1 MVAVAAAGG
10 VTGTT
15 AVGGLTPG
23 DGATVAEIVGG
34 TTALA
39 STVEWFMN
47 GAFFASL
54 DLSASRNVI
63 RSTRNHPAAIVIV
76 IAYIYIYIYIFIRS
90 KRAASKKT
98 NDKSNNKQ
106 TLTKQT
112 DLSLC
117 GFYRASAH

>member
-76 IAYIYIYIYIFIRS
+76 IAYIYIYTSLFAQKEQQAR
-90 KRAASKKT
+90 
-98 NDKSNNKQ
+98 KQ
-106 TLTKQT
+106 TIKATTNK
-112 DLSLC
+112 
-117 GFYRASAH
+117 H